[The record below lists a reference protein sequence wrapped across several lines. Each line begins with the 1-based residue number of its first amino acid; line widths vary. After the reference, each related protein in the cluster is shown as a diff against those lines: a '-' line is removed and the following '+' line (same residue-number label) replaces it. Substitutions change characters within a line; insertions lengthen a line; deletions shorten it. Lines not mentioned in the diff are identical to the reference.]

1 MSDAAIQSYR
11 EAMRAFW
18 AEAERQ
24 GLAPFPVPGFG
35 SASSAGAIENRDLFP
50 DRALLE
56 LALDC
61 SLAGPSALIERED
74 GSYFLIFGTEVLEKW
89 SAGDPFLQWPFIP
102 LASDTENFTV
112 GLTTG
117 EGGEPALACLAKEG
131 MYDTDSPQDEDL
143 YHVIGDG
150 LEALPAAM
158 KRIVMEGGEMIFP
171 GSF

>member
-11 EAMRAFW
+11 EAMLAFW

-24 GLAPFPVPGFG
+24 GLAPFPFPGFG

-50 DRALLE
+50 DRSLLE

-61 SLAGPSALIERED
+61 SLAGRSALIERED

-102 LASDTENFTV
+102 LGSDTENFTV
-112 GLTTG
+112 GLTMG
-117 EGGEPALACLAKEG
+117 EGAGPVLAVIAKEVL
-131 MYDTDSPQDEDL
+131 YDEGLPQDPEMFVIVEGGIELLPQVMTRILED
-143 YHVIGDG
+143 
-150 LEALPAAM
+150 
-158 KRIVMEGGEMIFP
+158 GGEMVLFDQ
-171 GSF
+171 F